1 MNSDFS
7 TILSQGIDN
16 IISELNQYENE
27 ADIWEIDGEIKN
39 SAGNL
44 AIHLSG
50 SISYFIGAVMAK
62 NGYVRNREA
71 EFSEKNISREKMI
84 SELNSTKKMMEAF
97 ISKQDADFY
106 NAIFPLQTFGENRSN
121 HFALMIMAV
130 HLNYHLG
137 QINYHRRLIGK

>member
-1 MNSDFS
+1 MNSDFT
-7 TILSQGIDN
+7 TILSQGIDK

-27 ADIWEIDGEIKN
+27 MDIWEIDGEIKN

-50 SISYFIGAVMAK
+50 SINYFIGAVMAK
-62 NGYVRNREA
+62 NGYVRNRDA

-84 SELNSTKKMMEAF
+84 SELNTTKTMMEEF
-97 ISKQDADFY
+97 ISQQDADFY

-121 HFALMIMAV
+121 HYALMIMAV